1 MKRDHKPSVVE
12 DIVVEIPTGLH
23 VRPAGD
29 LVQAIEKLHAD
40 ISIECRGER
49 VNGKSIMGLL
59 TLAAEHGTTVR
70 VFAEGPDAEIA
81 VESIRRVLA
90 NGPKPD

>member
-1 MKRDHKPSVVE
+1 MKRDSRPSLVE
-12 DIVVEIPTGLH
+12 DIVVQIPTGLH

-40 ISIECRGER
+40 ISLECRGER
-49 VNGKSIMGLL
+49 VNAKSIMGLL
-59 TLAAEHGTTVR
+59 TLAAEKGTTVR
-70 VFAEGPDAEIA
+70 VYAEGPDAEAA
-81 VESIRRVLA
+81 VESIRHVLT